1 MGYKKMDQSLGFADF
16 ALASSLKHNRS
27 LKNMEKLNEA
37 INWSRVEEILMN
49 HYSVGTSSEG
59 ADAYPPLLLFKCLLL
74 QKWFRINS
82 DPELENQINDRLSFK
97 KFLSLS
103 FSKPSPDHST
113 FSRFRRRLPKET
125 MDQINTEILRQFELQ
140 GLTINEGIAIDAR
153 LVQSASRPISNEQI
167 KELREKRNTPE
178 GKLDKNG
185 KPLKFSRDF
194 ESDWVVQNEKPHY
207 GIKEHASVDINH
219 GFILASTITPA
230 SVNDTNY
237 LPYCTVYSRHTKQPI
252 EKVCADKGYAGK
264 PNRDFLHL
272 NNIDDGIMRKDSTTA
287 KLTSYEKE
295 RNKKISKVRYI
306 VEQYFGISHLHD
318 RAKRARFTTI
328 TKNKFDCWFRQTAYN
343 ISRGLKILGV
353 ATV

>member
-167 KELREKRNTPE
+167 KELREKRQAP
-178 GKLDKNG
+178 
-185 KPLKFSRDF
+185 
-194 ESDWVVQNEKPHY
+194 
-207 GIKEHASVDINH
+207 
-219 GFILASTITPA
+219 
-230 SVNDTNY
+230 
-237 LPYCTVYSRHTKQPI
+237 
-252 EKVCADKGYAGK
+252 
-264 PNRDFLHL
+264 
-272 NNIDDGIMRKDSTTA
+272 
-287 KLTSYEKE
+287 
-295 RNKKISKVRYI
+295 
-306 VEQYFGISHLHD
+306 
-318 RAKRARFTTI
+318 
-328 TKNKFDCWFRQTAYN
+328 
-343 ISRGLKILGV
+343 
-353 ATV
+353 